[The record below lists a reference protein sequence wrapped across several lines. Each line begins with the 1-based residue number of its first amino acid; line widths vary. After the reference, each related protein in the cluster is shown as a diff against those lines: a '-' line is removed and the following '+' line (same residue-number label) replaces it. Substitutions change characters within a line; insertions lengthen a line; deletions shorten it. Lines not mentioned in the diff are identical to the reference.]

1 MNPAAIHT
9 LLFHLFGL
17 TPPGPPPAPAPPE
30 RFPIFTRPDGPA
42 LPTTSKKA
50 SADDR

>member
-9 LLFHLFGL
+9 LLFSLFGL
-17 TPPGPPPAPAPPE
+17 TPPGLPPAPAPPE
-30 RFPIFTRPDGPA
+30 RFPIFPRPDRPA
-42 LPTTSKKA
+42 LPTKCKKA